1 MITFSL
7 VDNYQLLSLTNIF
20 LTYAMKQVNEKNVLC
35 RTAGYM
41 PLGTCRIVLKTF
53 AERQFNYC
61 PLIWMLHSRII
72 YNEIN
77 RLHKRNPRIVC
88 SDYQS

>member
-20 LTYAMKQVNEKNVLC
+20 LTYAMKQVNEKNGLC

-53 AERQFNYC
+53 AER
-61 PLIWMLHSRII
+61 
-72 YNEIN
+72 
-77 RLHKRNPRIVC
+77 
-88 SDYQS
+88 